1 MNILGFLAIVV
12 ISVLVGTA
20 GQHVYAQ
27 YGGAPTTSTANDYK
41 VSINL
46 DKASY
51 AMGETI
57 TLSGNVS
64 KYEENRTLQITIFD
78 ATNKLV
84 LTTEIPVT
92 TNGIFSYDIINNE
105 KLSKVGEYTLRA
117 QYGKTHIKVET
128 ISFTLVEDTKK
139 MDGPI
144 ISEKSSKIPDW
155 VKNTMQWYL
164 DGSISEDEMIS
175 AIQFLVKE
183 GIIKLN

>member
-1 MNILGFLAIVV
+1 MNISGFLTIVV

-20 GQHVYAQ
+20 GQHAYAQ

-41 VSINL
+41 VSINS

-51 AMGETI
+51 AIGEII

-64 KYEENRTLQITIFD
+64 KYEENRILQIIIFD
-78 ATNKLV
+78 SANKLI

-92 TNGIFSYDIINNE
+92 TSGTFSYDVLNNE

-117 QYGKTHIKVET
+117 QYGTTHMKVET
-128 ISFTLVEDTKK
+128 ISFTLVSDTKK
-139 MDGPI
+139 IEQPA

-155 VKNTMQWYL
+155 VKTTMQWYL

-175 AIQFLVKE
+175 AIQFLVKI
-183 GIIKLN
+183 GLIHLN